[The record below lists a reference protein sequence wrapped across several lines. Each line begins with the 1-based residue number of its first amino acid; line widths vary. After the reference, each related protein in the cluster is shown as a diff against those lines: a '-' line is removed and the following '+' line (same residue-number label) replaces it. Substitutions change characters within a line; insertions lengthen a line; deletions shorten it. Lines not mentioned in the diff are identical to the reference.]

1 MFLCYRI
8 EQNEMRRRMTKSA
21 TGLLPSSLIMPQSDK
36 LLRVTLA
43 PGTEIAPPNVD
54 VENVKEQLR
63 VATVS
68 LALENVPQHFCAAY

>member
-1 MFLCYRI
+1 
-8 EQNEMRRRMTKSA
+8 
-21 TGLLPSSLIMPQSDK
+21 MPQSDK